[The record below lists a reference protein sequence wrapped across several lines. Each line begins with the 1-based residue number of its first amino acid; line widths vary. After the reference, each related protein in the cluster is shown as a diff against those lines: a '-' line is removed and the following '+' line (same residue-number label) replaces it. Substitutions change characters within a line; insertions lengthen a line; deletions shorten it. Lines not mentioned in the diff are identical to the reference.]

1 MNVLRKRNSKNKCF
15 SPNFDQKSSF
25 FQTAISYSQ
34 NLQGQTNFI
43 SIDCKMFVDYEYNN
57 KILLNIKYRRKRVMS
72 WLSSV
77 LFFLCPDRCPER
89 CPDRR
94 PCLCPDRLC
103 TLLVP
108 VPVSIAVPAPV
119 LIKLCTP
126 LSLSLS
132 RSLSRS
138 TILHCPCPC
147 PDRLCTQLK
156 SCECESV
163 CYMFSIFCNLKF
175 LQFASCSCRL
185 ASFSF
190 SFA

>member
-1 MNVLRKRNSKNKCF
+1 MFCAKETRKINVFHQISTKKAV
-15 SPNFDQKSSF
+15 F

-34 NLQGQTNFI
+34 NLQSQTNFI

-57 KILLNIKYRRKRVMS
+57 RILLNMKYRRIMGMS

-89 CPDRR
+89 CPDRC

-108 VPVSIAVPAPV
+108 VPVSIDHF
-119 LIKLCTP
+119 T

-132 RSLSRS
+132 RS
-138 TILHCPCPC
+138 TVH
-147 PDRLCTQLK
+147 
-156 SCECESV
+156 V
-163 CYMFSIFCNLKF
+163 
-175 LQFASCSCRL
+175 A
-185 ASFSF
+185 
-190 SFA
+190 

>member
-1 MNVLRKRNSKNKCF
+1 MFFTKFRPKK
-15 SPNFDQKSSF
+15 QF

-34 NLQGQTNFI
+34 NLQTQTNFI
-43 SIDCKMFVDYEYNN
+43 FIDCKMFADYEYNN
-57 KILLNIKYRRKRVMS
+57 RILLNMKYRRKRGMS

-77 LFFLCPDRCPER
+77 LFFLCPDQCPER

-108 VPVSIAVPAPV
+108 VPVSIAVPVP
-119 LIKLCTP
+119 IKLCTP

-147 PDRLCTQLK
+147 PDRLCTQL
-156 SCECESV
+156 
-163 CYMFSIFCNLKF
+163 
-175 LQFASCSCRL
+175 
-185 ASFSF
+185 
-190 SFA
+190 